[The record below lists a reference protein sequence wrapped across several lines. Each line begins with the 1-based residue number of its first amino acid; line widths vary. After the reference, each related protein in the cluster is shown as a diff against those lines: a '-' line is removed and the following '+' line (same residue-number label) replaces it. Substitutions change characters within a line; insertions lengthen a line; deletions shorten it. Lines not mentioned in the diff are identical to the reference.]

1 METVASHPGRRRRDS
16 RRFFDEFEWRDL
28 IGAPELRRLAES
40 QADAGV
46 ETC

>member
-1 METVASHPGRRRRDS
+1 MEPVARHSGRQRRDS
-16 RRFFDEFEWRDL
+16 RRCFAEFEWRYL